1 MCVCVCTRGRIF
13 SRFHLFRSRSCMGVN
28 INHPKVCLRVCTC
41 ECVNTS
47 VSKSLM
53 LTTVALRCS
62 ELREGDPQRPT
73 FYVKKHLH
81 LYIITL
87 KKTELEEQNYMCGAK
102 VGKKTL
108 SALPACWKRSSL
120 NILGIKRRRLLLLAE
135 HLREQT
141 NRSPGF
147 RRPSYHTGEASA
159 AFTNIRDPVFT
170 G

>member
-1 MCVCVCTRGRIF
+1 MLSLCVIFGPDGWGKHWAQHWTAARQKLLCECVCVCVCTRGRIF

-102 VGKKTL
+102 VGKKL
-108 SALPACWKRSSL
+108 F
-120 NILGIKRRRLLLLAE
+120 
-135 HLREQT
+135 LRCQLVG
-141 NRSPGF
+141 RGAP
-147 RRPSYHTGEASA
+147 
-159 AFTNIRDPVFT
+159 
-170 G
+170 

>member
-1 MCVCVCTRGRIF
+1 MCVHAGEFFTDFIF
-13 SRFHLFRSRSCMGVN
+13 FAHGPVWGVN
-28 INHPKVCLRVCTC
+28 INHPKVCLRVCAC

-47 VSKSLM
+47 VSKSLK

-102 VGKKTL
+102 VGKKN
-108 SALPACWKRSSL
+108 SFCVASL
-120 NILGIKRRRLLLLAE
+120 LEEELLKYPRHKTAAAAGRTPERTDEQITWIL
-135 HLREQT
+135 
-141 NRSPGF
+141 
-147 RRPSYHTGEASA
+147 EAV
-159 AFTNIRDPVFT
+159 IPHR
-170 G
+170 